1 MVEKAVYQ
9 GTGRRKTSVAR
20 VRLMPGTGLWVVNGK
35 SAEDYFGRAALCTF
49 VEQPLRVTETVGR
62 FDVFANIHGGGVSGQ
77 AGALRH
83 GVARALLEAGDEYR
97 GELKKAGLL
106 RRDPRMV
113 ERKKYGLKKARKRPQ
128 FSKR

>member
-1 MVEKAVYQ
+1 MVDKAVYQ

-20 VRLMPGTGLWVVNGK
+20 VRLMPGTGTITVNGRD
-35 SAEDYFGRAALCTF
+35 AAAYFGRAVLMTL
-49 VEQPLRVTETVGR
+49 VEAPFKVTETSGK
-62 FDVFANIHGGGVSGQ
+62 FDVIAKLEGGGLSGQ

-83 GVARALLEAGDEYR
+83 GISRALLLAGDDYR
-97 GELKKAGLL
+97 AVLKKEGLL

-113 ERKKYGLKKARKRPQ
+113 ERKKYGLKKARKKPQ